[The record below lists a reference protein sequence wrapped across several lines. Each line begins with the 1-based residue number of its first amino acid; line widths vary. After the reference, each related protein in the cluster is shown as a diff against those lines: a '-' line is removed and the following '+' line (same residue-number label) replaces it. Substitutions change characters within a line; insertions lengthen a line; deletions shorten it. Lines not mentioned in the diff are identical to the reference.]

1 MTHRQLQKEII
12 PAEHIFLITPH
23 DTNWLDYNGTKTA
36 TRGLSFATAGDL
48 RVMTVNDEIVTIPDG
63 ALAEGIIHPMAVKRV
78 YATGTTA
85 ESIVGY
91 A

>member
-23 DTNWLDYNGTKTA
+23 DTNWLDYNGTPTA